1 MSTILE
7 HCSYMYR
14 LTVVTALKT
23 VAAVCYLW
31 CPGVFLCEFMSSVP
45 YKMNIHFPDCG
56 LYLIQFIIFQF
67 VNLNLIFYS
76 L

>member
-23 VAAVCYLW
+23 VATVGYLW

-45 YKMNIHFPDCG
+45 YKMNT
-56 LYLIQFIIFQF
+56 L
-67 VNLNLIFYS
+67 LIFDSSIFLTVVYI
-76 L
+76 